1 MHESADFMYIVPPYR
16 FSVYAMGILLGF
28 ALHKFQN
35 TSLTQKQLNLGWL
48 SAIAC
53 MIATVAICIGNV
65 TYTPFHDA
73 MFAGIGSITFCAFFA
88 WVIFAAHLGHKSV
101 YMPDIAKKLRFIIF
115 IIPDALIRA
124 FEWKY
129 LKVGTNL
136 AYSVYLVQFLV
147 YHYNVGTA
155 RSSFFYTTDKMVRK
169 RLKCDF

>member
-28 ALHKFQN
+28 TLHKFQN

-88 WVIFAAHLGHKSV
+88 WIIFAAHLGHKSV
-101 YMPDIAKKLRFIIF
+101 YMSDIAINYASL
-115 IIPDALIRA
+115 
-124 FEWKY
+124 
-129 LKVGTNL
+129 
-136 AYSVYLVQFLV
+136 FLSFQMLLS
-147 YHYNVGTA
+147 G
-155 RSSFFYTTDKMVRK
+155 RSSGNIWKSAQTWRTAFTWCSSWCITTMSGQPEVRSFTPQTK
-169 RLKCDF
+169 W